1 MESKSSSTKKE
12 IPIFIKFRSF
22 EVSKEGELG
31 KMAQK
36 LSYEEFIKQAILKLR
51 TGNYKGI
58 HSVYSGF
65 NEAFRKYYDG
75 INPIE
80 ITNQLA
86 KENKIVIRPV
96 KGGVMLYLPN
106 DAPHTQK
113 ADIVLKKMG
122 LK

>member
-1 MESKSSSTKKE
+1 
-12 IPIFIKFRSF
+12 
-22 EVSKEGELG
+22 
-31 KMAQK
+31 MAEK
-36 LSYEEFIKQAILKLR
+36 LSYEEFVKQAILKLR
-51 TGNYKGI
+51 TDNYKGI

-86 KENKIVIRPV
+86 KENKIIIRPV
-96 KGGVMLYLPN
+96 KGGVMLYLP
-106 DAPHTQK
+106 DEAPHTPK

-122 LK
+122 LNTPPSPRLRAIL